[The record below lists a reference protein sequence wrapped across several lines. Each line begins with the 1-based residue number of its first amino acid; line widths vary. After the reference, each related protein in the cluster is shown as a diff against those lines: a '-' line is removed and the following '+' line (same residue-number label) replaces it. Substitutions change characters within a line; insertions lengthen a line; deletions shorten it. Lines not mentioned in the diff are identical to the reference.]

1 MHRPFAGPEHGPR
14 PQSLRDVAPAAV
26 PARRAVA
33 EQLELTHRAQRF
45 NPLVSLRDMSGPL
58 STVDAS
64 IIEPPLADNPASD
77 PPPPDAVLVRQ
88 ALAGD
93 EEAFRLLY
101 RRHSPRLRGLIR
113 RLIGRAGDDSDDVL
127 QVVWLRAMRGAATF
141 RWTSPLSS
149 WLCGIAVR
157 ASMETLRD
165 GRRRTVFTLDSD
177 VEAPAPDIVS
187 RLDLEHA
194 IARLPEHHRIVL
206 LLHDVEGFTHEEI
219 ASQLGIAVGTSKAK
233 LHRARRL
240 MRAMLTSSIEGPPT

>member
-1 MHRPFAGPEHGPR
+1 M
-14 PQSLRDVAPAAV
+14 
-26 PARRAVA
+26 
-33 EQLELTHRAQRF
+33 
-45 NPLVSLRDMSGPL
+45 DMSGPL
-58 STVDAS
+58 STVDPS
-64 IIEPPLADNPASD
+64 VIEPPLPDAPASE
-77 PPPPDAVLVRQ
+77 PPISDAALVRQ

-93 EEAFRLLY
+93 EEAFRVLY

-113 RLIGRAGDDSDDVL
+113 RVIGWPGDDSDDVL

-141 RWTSPLSS
+141 RWTSSLSS

-165 GRRRTVFTLDSD
+165 GRRRTLFALDSD
-177 VEAPAPDIVS
+177 LEAPAPDIVA
-187 RLDLEHA
+187 RLDLENA

-219 ASQLGIAVGTSKAK
+219 ANQLGIAVGTSRSN

-240 MRAMLTSSIEGPPT
+240 MRVMLTSSLERPPT

>member
-1 MHRPFAGPEHGPR
+1 MH
-14 PQSLRDVAPAAV
+14 
-26 PARRAVA
+26 
-33 EQLELTHRAQRF
+33 
-45 NPLVSLRDMSGPL
+45 MSGPL

-64 IIEPPLADNPASD
+64 IIEPSLADTPASD
-77 PPPPDAVLVRQ
+77 PPLPDAVLLRQ

-101 RRHSPRLRGLIR
+101 RRHSPRLRGLIG
-113 RLIGRAGDDSDDVL
+113 RLIRRARDDSDDVL

-141 RWTSPLSS
+141 RWTSALSS

-157 ASMETLRD
+157 ASMEALRD
-165 GRRRTVFTLDSD
+165 GRRGTVFTLDRD

-187 RLDLEHA
+187 RLDLENA
-194 IARLPEHHRIVL
+194 MARLPEHHRIVL

>member
-1 MHRPFAGPEHGPR
+1 M
-14 PQSLRDVAPAAV
+14 SL
-26 PARRAVA
+26 
-33 EQLELTHRAQRF
+33 T
-45 NPLVSLRDMSGPL
+45 DMSGLL
-58 STVDAS
+58 SSVDAS
-64 IIEPPLADNPASD
+64 IIEPPLPDTASD
-77 PPPPDAVLVRQ
+77 PPLPDAALVRQ

-113 RLIGRAGDDSDDVL
+113 RLIGRAGDGSDDVL

>member
-1 MHRPFAGPEHGPR
+1 MY
-14 PQSLRDVAPAAV
+14 
-26 PARRAVA
+26 
-33 EQLELTHRAQRF
+33 
-45 NPLVSLRDMSGPL
+45 MSGPL
-58 STVDAS
+58 CTVDAS
-64 IIEPPLADNPASD
+64 IIEPPLADTPPSD
-77 PPPPDAVLVRQ
+77 PPLPDAALVRQ

-93 EEAFRLLY
+93 EIAFRLLY

-141 RWTSPLSS
+141 RWASPLSS

-165 GRRRTVFTLDSD
+165 GRRRTVFALDSD

-187 RLDLEHA
+187 RLDLENA

-219 ASQLGIAVGTSKAK
+219 ASQLGIAVGTSKAT

-240 MRAMLTSSIEGPPT
+240 MRAMLTSSIEGSPT